1 MIMSL
6 VVKRIIPQ
14 LVVSIILIIMI
25 AFYFFYINKSV
36 ADAFSTWD
44 KALSDW
50 AVIITAFTLMV
61 GGADIF
67 RYHLTQIRKV
77 GIKHAPFSGVTILLE
92 LLMIA
97 FALIGF
103 YISYA
108 YPKAG
113 ISITTQPQFTW
124 LYTNL
129 YAPLDSAVYSILLF
143 YIASAS
149 YRAFIARNPMAT
161 LLLVVAVIIMLGNTS
176 LGGLIWPGILPL
188 RDWIMT
194 VPNTAAFRPITMGV
208 GFGTIILGL
217 RLLIWREVSW
227 LGRRD

>member
-1 MIMSL
+1 MSL
-6 VVKRIIPQ
+6 AVKRLIPQ
-14 LVVSIILIIMI
+14 LIVSIILIIMVV
-25 AFYFFYINKSV
+25 FYFFYIDKSV

-50 AVIITAFTLMV
+50 AVIITAFALMV

-67 RYHLTQIRKV
+67 RYHVMQIRKAGV
-77 GIKHAPFSGVTILLE
+77 RQAPFSGVTISLE

-108 YPKAG
+108 DPKAG
-113 ISITTQPQFTW
+113 ISITTQPQFRW
-124 LYTNL
+124 LYTNV
-129 YAPLDSAVYSILLF
+129 YAPCDSAVYSILLF

-149 YRAFIARNPMAT
+149 YRAFTARNPMAA
-161 LLLVVAVIIMLGNTS
+161 LLLVVAVIVMLGNTS

-194 VPNTAAFRPITMGV
+194 VPNTAAFRPITMGA